1 MIGTN
6 PWPAQG
12 IKTLDLGKPSKN
24 EKNEKKPTYARMGA
38 INATLHQ
45 PGCRK
50 KQDRQPLYVA
60 ALTAEL
66 QVLTLTLK

>member
-1 MIGTN
+1 
-6 PWPAQG
+6 
-12 IKTLDLGKPSKN
+12 
-24 EKNEKKPTYARMGA
+24 MGA
-38 INATLHQ
+38 ISATLHQ

-50 KQDRQPLYVA
+50 KQDRQPLDVA

>member
-1 MIGTN
+1 M
-6 PWPAQG
+6 
-12 IKTLDLGKPSKN
+12 KKY
-24 EKNEKKPTYARMGA
+24 EKPTSARMGA
-38 INATLHQ
+38 ISATLHQ